1 MRGAFGWY
9 AAFVAPNAY
18 GQWTH
23 GTVGWGVDK
32 DKYIKKTK
40 KFLINIVTNP
50 RSSGCTRNN
59 NEAIAFLRQIVET
72 GAPIIKIYAREA
84 LMDPSLSNYPIVN
97 SQWQYIMTKN
107 SGQRADRAEVLTA
120 LGLSEEEVDNYW
132 NAKKFGGAGM
142 IDPYSKLNQIL
153 EVGTYNLDTQP
164 TVIPFT
170 VRKKILGKWRATGR
184 SGNVYGLKADQMA
197 PGVFYVDSGFLNG
210 YRHPRVDLE
219 VSGFMDEETPPWMNS
234 NLLNR

>member
-1 MRGAFGWY
+1 
-9 AAFVAPNAY
+9 
-18 GQWTH
+18 
-23 GTVGWGVDK
+23 
-32 DKYIKKTK
+32 
-40 KFLINIVTNP
+40 
-50 RSSGCTRNN
+50 
-59 NEAIAFLRQIVET
+59 
-72 GAPIIKIYAREA
+72 
-84 LMDPSLSNYPIVN
+84 
-97 SQWQYIMTKN
+97 MTKN

-142 IDPYSKLNQIL
+142 IDPSSKLNQIL